1 MNVDSGAKFRIFGWP
16 RASACFRTKARL
28 MRVTSWQEDK
38 QTEKTGAELPENEE
52 NLKGLMFQWAPNL
65 LIGLRNHCYVQQK
78 EDQLFVTKKNNERIE
93 IKK

>member
-1 MNVDSGAKFRIFGWP
+1 MNVDSGGKFRIFRRP
-16 RASACFRTKARL
+16 RASACFRMKARL

-38 QTEKTGAELPENEE
+38 QTEKTAAELPENEE